1 MIVNLQRKVKLEARG
16 YAGFLAE
23 ALAAIEEAEGG
34 EAAVAFVSDRRMRE
48 LNKLFRGKD
57 ATTDVLSFPHEPDDF
72 EVQSA
77 SFRSS
82 DAQSAS
88 FSSSEGE
95 RDKSRTPN
103 PAAQSASFSS
113 PDAQSASFSSSDSET
128 LTTDDR
134 QPPAAF
140 LGDIVISAE
149 QAARQAA
156 AARLPLELEIKQLIL
171 HGLLHLCGYDHETD
185 TGEMNAREL
194 ALRNKLAIE

>member
-72 EVQSA
+72 EA
-77 SFRSS
+77 
-82 DAQSAS
+82 
-88 FSSSEGE
+88 
-95 RDKSRTPN
+95 TPE
-103 PAAQSASFSS
+103 
-113 PDAQSASFSSSDSET
+113 SET
-128 LTTDDR
+128 LTTDHR
-134 QPPAAF
+134 PLTTVF